1 MTLHDTFVSTASRC
15 FTRMGD
21 AMSGRPKP
29 ISSTKKELAERH
41 GVSVDF
47 IEAEIRR
54 GRLRA
59 RKFGR
64 ATRILDADEEEWLVS
79 LPIANYRA

>member
-1 MTLHDTFVSTASRC
+1 
-15 FTRMGD
+15 MGD

-29 ISSTKKELAERH
+29 TSSSKKELAERH
-41 GVSVDF
+41 GVGVDF
-47 IEAEIRR
+47 VEAEIRR

-64 ATRILDADEEEWLVS
+64 ATRILDADEEKWLAS
-79 LPIANYRA
+79 FPIANYRA